1 MPEEFTSPP
10 APLSASSEAETPAP
24 PVEPPIAS
32 KQVSGTGI
40 RGMMGCLMP
49 VVLVGL
55 LIVLMALLLLRWPA
69 GNQADSA
76 ETTTQLFRLLQ
87 PPAETAPSVGM
98 RLLDASLYV
107 MMAAGIVLLAI
118 AWRRGARNAL
128 VGLVGIAILGLA
140 YASGMAL
147 YFGPMVSICG
157 FMLILFG
164 GLIALAA
171 SPSAELDRP
180 DEPENRQAEVR
191 TNDHA
196 SHSVA

>member
-1 MPEEFTSPP
+1 MPEELTSRPDSLPESGAGESGEAPVPP
-10 APLSASSEAETPAP
+10 AE
-24 PVEPPIAS
+24 I
-32 KQVSGTGI
+32 KQVSDAGNRGI
-40 RGMMGCLMP
+40 MWSLMP
-49 VVLVGL
+49 VVLLGF
-55 LIVLMALLLLRWPA
+55 LIVLTALLLLRWPA
-69 GNQADSA
+69 GNRADPG

-87 PPAETAPSVGM
+87 PPGEAAPSLAM
-98 RLLDASLYV
+98 RLLDVSLYV
-107 MMAAGIVLLAI
+107 LLMAGMALLVM

-128 VGLVGIAILGLA
+128 IGLMAIAILGLA

-147 YFGPMVSICG
+147 YIGPMVSICG